1 MERYGALPASSA
13 TTSSIEVRIDRAR
26 RVFNHREL
34 ILILQTTELEKKGNK
49 TARGVEAAT
58 EPTSATLEA
67 GGSAAGCAAGAS
79 EPTSPVYAQNDPFDQ
94 RPGTAASQ
102 SQAADLVPSA
112 GTIAVPS
119 GATGLQRDI
128 ERALIGSLTTSYK
141 FKKGGLVKKTIS
153 NGSLHLM

>member
-1 MERYGALPASSA
+1 MIVPATLPS
-13 TTSSIEVRIDRAR
+13 RRADPH
-26 RVFNHREL
+26 VLEMA
-34 ILILQTTELEKKGNK
+34 ELEKKGNK
-49 TARGVEAAT
+49 TARGLETPT

-67 GGSAAGCAAGAS
+67 GGSAGGCAAGAS

-102 SQAADLVPSA
+102 SQAADLVPLAS
-112 GTIAVPS
+112 GTAAPS
-119 GATGLQRDI
+119 GATGLQRDV

-153 NGSLHLM
+153 NGSLHLMWVTFCGGWS